1 MNPPS
6 PDNIRVIIDD
16 RAYTLVPETSVD
28 TIKPI
33 DIKQQIAQINSTI
46 GDANNLKKIVGN
58 EMKVVLH
65 LEGKI
70 NKRVFTLD
78 DGRKVLFNYTA
89 QLFLVNKTNNNIMI
103 ESYDNKNSSL
113 EDGTI
118 FELFDVYVDT
128 TKTKRNVYDATI
140 ISGGSRKN
148 HRKSAKRVRISK
160 KSSQSRVRKY
170 RK

>member
-118 FELFDVYVDT
+118 F
-128 TKTKRNVYDATI
+128 
-140 ISGGSRKN
+140 
-148 HRKSAKRVRISK
+148 
-160 KSSQSRVRKY
+160 
-170 RK
+170 